1 MNSDIPTFL
10 EEMLKEQYGELLT
23 KEIIQ
28 GYNQKRYST
37 FRVNSLKSNT
47 DEIEKILKKEN
58 IDYEK
63 VAWYENAYILID
75 TEINKIRK
83 LDIYNQG
90 KVYMQSLSSMLPPI
104 ILEPK
109 AGSDILDMTAAPGG
123 KTTEIAT
130 LTNNKCNLTACE
142 KDKIRAERLKFN
154 IQSQGAN
161 AYIMNTDATKIDDFF
176 SFDQILLDAPCS
188 GSGVLCFNENLN
200 EKFTKKLIDKSVDL
214 QTKLLK
220 KALRILKK
228 GHEMVYSTCS
238 ILDIE
243 NEKII
248 DKVIKDKKAEI
259 VPIQFY
265 GMEQIPQLPTKIK
278 GTMCV
283 CPNKF
288 YEGFFIAKLR
298 KI

>member
-1 MNSDIPTFL
+1 MNSNIPTFL

-47 DEIEKILKKEN
+47 DEIEEILKKEN

-63 VAWYENAYILID
+63 VAWYENAYILVD

-90 KVYMQSLSSMLPPI
+90 KIYMQSLSSMLPPI

-123 KTTEIAT
+123 KTTEIAA
-130 LTNNKCNLTACE
+130 LTNNKSNLTACE

-154 IQSQGAN
+154 IEKQASN
-161 AYIMNTDATKIDDFF
+161 VLVMNM
-176 SFDQILLDAPCS
+176 L
-188 GSGVLCFNENLN
+188 
-200 EKFTKKLIDKSVDL
+200 
-214 QTKLLK
+214 
-220 KALRILKK
+220 
-228 GHEMVYSTCS
+228 
-238 ILDIE
+238 
-243 NEKII
+243 
-248 DKVIKDKKAEI
+248 
-259 VPIQFY
+259 
-265 GMEQIPQLPTKIK
+265 
-278 GTMCV
+278 
-283 CPNKF
+283 
-288 YEGFFIAKLR
+288 
-298 KI
+298 